1 MDPAKNLG
9 GQNYKLY
16 CNRKVDNLLKAGDA
30 ELDPTKRT
38 ADYQQAAALMAADV
52 PVIPLYSPPN
62 ILVYK
67 SAIKGMQDSNNP
79 TQEGPTWNAELWH
92 W

>member
-1 MDPAKNLG
+1 MN
-9 GQNYKLY
+9 
-16 CNRKVDNLLKAGDA
+16 
-30 ELDPTKRT
+30 PTKRT
-38 ADYQQAAALMAADV
+38 ADYEKASQIMANDIA
-52 PVIPLYSPPN
+52 VIPLYSPPN

-79 TQEGPTWNAELWH
+79 TQEGPTWNVEQWH